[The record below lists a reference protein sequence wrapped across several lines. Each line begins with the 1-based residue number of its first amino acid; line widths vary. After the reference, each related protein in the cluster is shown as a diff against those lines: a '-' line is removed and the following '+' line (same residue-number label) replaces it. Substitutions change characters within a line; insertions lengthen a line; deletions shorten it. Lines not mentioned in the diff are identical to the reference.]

1 MKIRIEK
8 TLAFWVDAEIN
19 GIQIIQDPDASREE
33 LTRAVLNEFEEN
45 GYARRTLDKK
55 GRIIWQATPAMQDYL
70 KDCELDAADDWH

>member
-33 LTRAVLNEFEEN
+33 LTRADLNEFSTSDMPSHLHKRSLRCAVA
-45 GYARRTLDKK
+45 GVMHKTQAMIHDARTV
-55 GRIIWQATPAMQDYL
+55 G
-70 KDCELDAADDWH
+70 